1 MFKINKILVT
11 SISEN
16 DTYVHNIDMKSILE
30 IENTSNDEQDVPRRL
45 NMNPM
50 SDSYTRHQNEN
61 THIVGHAEP
70 RMSSKH
76 LLSDGYSRNKSE
88 KSMHILFKS
97 KRIVLNI
104 GGNKF
109 EIKWSDFDQFPTSRL
124 GKIRNAKTLSKIES
138 LCDEVDLEQN
148 EIYFDRSSTF
158 FNYIID
164 FYRTGKLHL
173 PDNSC
178 ILSVSDELSYWQIDD
193 RYFEQCCYYK
203 YHQAKEDILGEIDTF
218 KNSIKNIQ
226 LDESCWGYRN
236 KIWNIMDKPDTSII
250 AKVNKNEIF
259 LKIN

>member
-16 DTYVHNIDMKSILE
+16 DTFVHNIDMKSILE
-30 IENTSNDEQDVPRRL
+30 IENSNEDKQDAR
-45 NMNPM
+45 MNIHSM
-50 SDSYTRHQNEN
+50 SDGYARHTNEN
-61 THIVGHAEP
+61 THMVFDGRDEP
-70 RMSSKH
+70 KMSSRH
-76 LLSDGYSRNKSE
+76 LMSDGYSRNKSE
-88 KSMHILFKS
+88 KSMHSLFKS

-109 EIKWSDFDQFPTSRL
+109 DIKWSDFDQFPTSRL

-138 LCDEVDLEQN
+138 LCDDVDLEQN

-178 ILSVSDELSYWQIDD
+178 ILSVSDELSYWLIDD

-218 KNSIKNIQ
+218 KKSIKNIQ
-226 LDESCWGYRN
+226 LDTSCWGYKL
-236 KIWNIMDKPDTSII
+236 KIWNIMDKPDTSLT
-250 AKVNKNEIF
+250 AKVINK
-259 LKIN
+259 